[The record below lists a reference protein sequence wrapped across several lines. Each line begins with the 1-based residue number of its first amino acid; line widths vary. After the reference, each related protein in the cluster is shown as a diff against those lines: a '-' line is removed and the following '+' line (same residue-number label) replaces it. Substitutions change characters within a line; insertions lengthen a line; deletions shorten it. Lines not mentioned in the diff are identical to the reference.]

1 MRGPLLFQLL
11 GLSAVLAA
19 FSCATDLF
27 RVDISGVLLAVKMR
41 CAVMRC
47 IIYLSRGLKA
57 TQCPRAVSKFKFKF
71 KFEMLEHRP
80 DVPARGGPCRHGRSF
95 QPCTESLVCSHPPC
109 IDPFPVPNH
118 LLLRGYTH
126 FLCNRMVRKTSSSQF
141 RISIYYNL

>member
-11 GLSAVLAA
+11 GLSAVLTA
-19 FSCATDLF
+19 FSYAMDHF

-57 TQCPRAVSKFKFKF
+57 TQCPRAVSNFKL
-71 KFEMLEHRP
+71 KFERLEHRP
-80 DVPARGGPCRHGRSF
+80 DAPARGMSPWPLSSPWFALILHVSISF
-95 QPCTESLVCSHPPC
+95 PP
-109 IDPFPVPNH
+109 PNH

-141 RISIYYNL
+141 HISITCSLR